1 MVQVLYEDSALR
13 NDCVGPRQV
22 PNPGQVQPQAL
33 SLISLLCKLELWFS
47 LTGHLGIS
55 NALPILDGRIN
66 GRFLYFK
73 FAFMH

>member
-33 SLISLLCKLELWFS
+33 SLISLLCKLEFWS
-47 LTGHLGIS
+47 WLTRH
-55 NALPILDGRIN
+55 
-66 GRFLYFK
+66 
-73 FAFMH
+73 